1 MTIEKRYPCVADL
14 EAAAM
19 KRIPGFMR
27 DYLING
33 IGNDVSVQ
41 KNRQAL
47 NDVELM
53 PRYLADADQPNIY
66 CQLMGHNYNA
76 PFGVAPIGLSGLI
89 WPKSESILAEAA
101 KTHKIPYT
109 LSTVATDSLENIRQ
123 IAGDNAWFQLYT
135 PQAPETRKDLLRRC
149 EEAGYETIMVTVD
162 APYKNRR
169 DQDIRNGLSV
179 PPSFDMKTV
188 WQMATHPH
196 WSLRMLQAGV
206 PQFVNLQPYHQD
218 GYSRNI
224 GRSIVESSKYIEEQ
238 MGLHITASLFKEI
251 RAMWPGKLLAKGVLD
266 HKEAQAYLDLGA
278 DGLVISNHGGRQLD
292 AAPSAVSLLP
302 GIRAA
307 VGPEA
312 TLIADGGIRS
322 GLDIARMLALG
333 ADFVLMGRPFLFAV
347 GALDRRGGDH
357 VMNLLKAELQTTM
370 GQLGCNTLKELPG
383 FLFTNPLSHEGQE
396 NP

>member
-1 MTIEKRYPCVADL
+1 MNIEKRYPCVADL
-14 EAAAM
+14 ETAAM
-19 KRIPGFMR
+19 RRIPGFLR

-33 IGNDVSVQ
+33 IGHGVAVE

-53 PRYLADADQPNIY
+53 PRYLADADKPNIR
-66 CQLMGHNYNA
+66 CQLMGHGYDA

-101 KTHKIPYT
+101 KTHNIPYT

-123 IAGDNAWFQLYT
+123 IAGDKAWFQLYT
-135 PQAPETRKDLLRRC
+135 PQVPETRKDLLRRC
-149 EEAGYETIMVTVD
+149 EEAGYDTIMVTVD
-162 APYKNRR
+162 VPNKTRR
-169 DQDIRNGLSV
+169 DHDIRNGLSV

-188 WQMATHPH
+188 WQMVTHPH
-196 WSLRMLQAGV
+196 WSLRMLRAGV
-206 PQFVNLQPYHQD
+206 PQFVNILPYQQGGFSHVVARM
-218 GYSRNI
+218 SRNI
-224 GRSIVESSKYIEEQ
+224 GKSIKESGKYIEER
-238 MGLHITASLFKEI
+238 MGLHITTSLFEEI
-251 RAMWPGKLLAKGVLD
+251 RAMWPGKLLVKGVLD
-266 HKEAQAYLDLGA
+266 PAEAQAYLDLGA

-302 GIRAA
+302 RIRAA

-347 GALDRRGGDH
+347 AALDRRGGDH
-357 VMNLLKAELQTTM
+357 VMNVLKAELQTTM
-370 GQLGCNTLKELPG
+370 GQLGYNTLKELRE
-383 FLFTNPLSHEGQE
+383 FLFTNTE
-396 NP
+396 

>member
-1 MTIEKRYPCVADL
+1 MNIEKRYPCVADL

-19 KRIPGFMR
+19 RRIPGFLR

-33 IGNDVSVQ
+33 IGHGVAVE

-53 PRYLADADQPNIY
+53 PRYLAEADQPNIR
-66 CQLMGHNYNA
+66 CQLMGHGYDA
-76 PFGVAPIGLSGLI
+76 PFGVAPIGLSGLV
-89 WPKSESILAEAA
+89 WAKSETILAKSA
-101 KTHKIPYT
+101 KTHNIPYT
-109 LSTVATDSLENIRQ
+109 LSTVANESLEEIRQ
-123 IAGDNAWFQLYT
+123 IAGENAWFQLYS
-135 PQAPETRKDLLRRC
+135 PRAPETRKDILRRC
-149 EEAGYETIMVTVD
+149 EEAGYDTIMVTVD
-162 APYKNRR
+162 VPNKTRR
-169 DQDIRNGLSV
+169 DHDIRNGLSV

-188 WQMATHPH
+188 WQMVTHPH
-196 WSLRMLQAGV
+196 WSLRMLRAGV
-206 PQFVNLQPYHQD
+206 PQFVNILPYQQH
-218 GYSRNI
+218 GFSHVGVGTNYNI
-224 GRSIVESSKYIEEQ
+224 GQSIKESGKYIEDR
-238 MGLHITASLFKEI
+238 MGLHITTSLFEEI

-266 HKEAQAYLDLGA
+266 PKEAKAYLDLGA

-302 GIRAA
+302 RIRAA

-347 GALDRRGGDH
+347 AALDRRGGDH
-357 VMNLLKAELQTTM
+357 VMNVLKAELQTTM
-370 GQLGCNTLKELPG
+370 GQLGYNTLKELRE
-383 FLFTNPLSHEGQE
+383 FLFTNTE
-396 NP
+396 